1 MTTITINERTKAGK
15 TLLELARLLAVTNK
29 GVKIEEEES
38 PYNPDF
44 VKKIKKIEADYNS
57 GKSKSITL
65 DPNDIWGSLGL
76 K

>member
-1 MTTITINERTKAGK
+1 MEK
-15 TLLELARLLAVTNK
+15 T
-29 GVKIEEEES
+29 
-38 PYNPDF
+38 
-44 VKKIKKIEADYNS
+44 KKIEADYNS